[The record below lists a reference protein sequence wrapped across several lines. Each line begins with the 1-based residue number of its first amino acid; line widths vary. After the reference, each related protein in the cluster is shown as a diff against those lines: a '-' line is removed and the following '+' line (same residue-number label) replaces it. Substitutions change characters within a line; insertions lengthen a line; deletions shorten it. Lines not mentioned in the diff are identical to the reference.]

1 MEATKLWSLGW
12 EDPLE
17 KEMATHSSILAWR
30 IPWAEQHGG
39 LQSSRERVGQELATK
54 QQKHLKTQWRQKNSL
69 CASHLQQHP
78 QSSAKAE
85 NCYPDFTDEET
96 RNFETWS
103 EWAPESQQ
111 QMAKPIESQGFLT
124 PNPALF
130 PREPRS
136 PIVQFVMAPQKYC
149 SKIGPSVKMLPQ
161 RAAYSD
167 KN

>member
-1 MEATKLWSLGW
+1 MEATRIWSLGW

-39 LQSSRERVGQELATK
+39 LQSSREGIGQELATK

-78 QSSAKAE
+78 QSSARAE

-124 PNPALF
+124 PNSAVSQGTTQSYSSICHGPTKILLQN
-130 PREPRS
+130 RS
-136 PIVQFVMAPQKYC
+136 LSQDASPKSSLLWQ
-149 SKIGPSVKMLPQ
+149 
-161 RAAYSD
+161 
-167 KN
+167 N